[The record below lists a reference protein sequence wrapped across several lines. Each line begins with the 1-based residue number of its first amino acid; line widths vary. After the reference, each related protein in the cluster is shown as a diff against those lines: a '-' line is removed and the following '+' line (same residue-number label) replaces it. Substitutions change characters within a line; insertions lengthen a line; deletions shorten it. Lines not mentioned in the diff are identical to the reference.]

1 MSTVQHGFHYAW
13 ESLLLDFE
21 EVLVGNAATDPNGRA
36 GTLVYP
42 VFDRPFSIVKFFHHP
57 LSEMGLELRADG
69 YRAVLSMFRQ
79 DPATDSGTADA
90 AGDDEGEVGTE
101 IGNVSVN
108 YDELLD
114 APDIVMAR
122 VLVFLPEPG

>member
-1 MSTVQHGFHYAW
+1 MGSVQHGFHYAW

-21 EVLVGNAATDPNGRA
+21 EILVGSAATDASARG
-36 GTLVYP
+36 GSLVYP

-57 LSEMGLELRADG
+57 RSEMGLELRADG

-79 DPATDSGTADA
+79 DPLP
-90 AGDDEGEVGTE
+90 GDEAPGAEPAEHAEIGTE

-114 APDIVMAR
+114 APDDVR
-122 VLVFLPEPG
+122 DRLLLLLPQGA